1 MGDRGGE
8 REKERKSGK
17 TEGGR
22 QTGAALGPVATGC
35 VWVCM
40 WVCMRVCMCVCMCVL
55 GGHSGGVWGH
65 GRRDQSF
72 GASSTGNREDGE
84 RMEGGYGGREAE
96 GERKGCGQ
104 F

>member
-1 MGDRGGE
+1 MKCKTNLKHQTGCGRQ
-8 REKERKSGK
+8 RWRKRKRKSGK

-35 VWVCM
+35 V
-40 WVCMRVCMCVCMCVL
+40 CVCMCVL

-65 GRRDQSF
+65 GGRDQSF
-72 GASSTGNREDGE
+72 GASSTGNTEDGE
-84 RMEGGYGGREAE
+84 RMEGGYGGRETK